1 MDIHPIRT
9 EADYDAAL
17 KEIELYFKRE
27 PEPGSPEGT
36 LVALIVAYG
45 AKRWPV
51 DPPDPVDA
59 IRYCMEQQGY
69 SIGTAPGDSDR
80 VASPRLRDTEP
91 ASDR

>member
-27 PEPGSPEGT
+27 PEPGLPEADQFDV
-36 LVALIVAYG
+36 LAALIAAYER
-45 AKRWPV
+45 KRWPV

-59 IRYCMEQQGY
+59 IRYCMESKGILIRTWRLP
-69 SIGTAPGDSDR
+69 SGRAPAPSR
-80 VASPRLRDTEP
+80 Y
-91 ASDR
+91 